1 MIGSRGDTGGGT
13 GVKLCGSERQAGEL
27 CAGAAGVTQ
36 VRTDGGLLGSGRA
49 QVGTQTFEAID
60 EPS

>member
-1 MIGSRGDTGGGT
+1 M
-13 GVKLCGSERQAGEL
+13 KLCGSERQAGEL